1 MSPSKWDPA
10 LESPPAGE
18 DAQIDRTTEVMGAL
32 LSRRYQGKPR
42 FLRGVHPKDHGC
54 VEATFTVSQDL
65 PREHQVG
72 VFRRP
77 GQSFRS
83 AIRFSNA
90 SALVTADCMPA
101 TGPDGKPVIGPDGQP
116 VRTHGS
122 RGMAIKLYDVTGS
135 RLMPGDGERTQDF
148 LMINQPFFAFANVE
162 DYLALN
168 EIILKNNESPN
179 EFFLRM
185 RSPDQKV
192 AARAKT
198 TFGIIQGI
206 QSGSSSAPFQA
217 PPMSPFDNTYFGAAP
232 FGFGQGRAM
241 RFAAKPVNPM
251 AGPVGAAV
259 NDENYLRDS
268 LRKRMAEAAGKDIC
282 FDFQVQVRDASQLTN
297 LEDDI
302 EDACKAWPDP
312 FVTVAR
318 ITIPAQ
324 DVADPARQEFCET
337 LFYTPWHG
345 LDEHRPLGGIN
356 RMRRD
361 VYTKSAQMRS
371 CPVSPDLP
379 PPGRGRRDSDALADA
394 QRQADRSAGGGPRS
408 RRP

>member
-1 MSPSKWDPA
+1 MAPSKWDA

-18 DAQIDRTTEVMGAL
+18 DAQTNRTTEVMGAL
-32 LSRRYQGKPR
+32 LSRRYQGKR

-54 VEATFTVSQDL
+54 VEATFTVSPEL
-65 PREHQVG
+65 PPQYQVG
-72 VFRRP
+72 VFRKP
-77 GQSFRS
+77 GDSFRS

-90 SALVTADCMPA
+90 SALVTADCLPA
-101 TGPDGKPVIGPDGQP
+101 MGPDGKPVVGPDGQP

-122 RGMAIKLYDVTGS
+122 RGMAIKLYDVPGS
-135 RLMPGDGERTQDF
+135 RLVPEDRERSQDF

-168 EIILKNNESPN
+168 EIILKNNEIPN

-185 RSPDQKV
+185 RSPDPKV
-192 AARAKT
+192 AGRART
-198 TFGIIQGI
+198 TFGIIQAI
-206 QSGSSSAPFQA
+206 QSGSANAPFQA

-232 FGFGQGRAM
+232 FGFGEGRVM

-251 AGPVGAAV
+251 TGPVGAAV

-282 FDFQVQVRDASQLTN
+282 FDFQIQVRDASQLTN
-297 LEDDI
+297 LENDI

-318 ITIPAQ
+318 ITIPSQALIE
-324 DVADPARQEFCET
+324 QEFCET

-361 VYTKSAQMRS
+361 VYTKSAELRG
-371 CPVSPDLP
+371 CPFSPNLP
-379 PPGRGRRDSDALADA
+379 PSGRGRRDADPRAEA
-394 QRQADRSAGGGPRS
+394 QRQADAAAGGGFRS
-408 RRP
+408 RRS

>member
-1 MSPSKWDPA
+1 MLPPSPATPPRPPRQHPGSIGMPSSKFDPA

-18 DAQIDRTTEVMGAL
+18 DAQIAKTTEVMGAL

-54 VEATFTVSQDL
+54 VEATFTVSPDL
-65 PREHQVG
+65 PPEYQVG
-72 VFRRP
+72 IFRKP
-77 GQSFRS
+77 GETYRS

-90 SALVTADCMPA
+90 SALVTPDCMPA
-101 TGPDGKPVIGPDGQP
+101 VGPDGKPVMGPDGKP
-116 VRTHGS
+116 ARTHGS
-122 RGMAIKLYDVTGS
+122 RGMAVKLYDVMGS
-135 RLMPGDGERTQDF
+135 RLVPGDHERTQDF

-168 EIILKNNESPN
+168 EIILKNNEIPN

-185 RSPDQKV
+185 RSPDPKV
-192 AARAKT
+192 AARART
-198 TFGIIQGI
+198 TFQIIQGI
-206 QSGSSSAPFQA
+206 QGGSAAAPFQA

-232 FGFGQGRAM
+232 FGFGEGRVM

-251 AGPVGAAV
+251 TDPVGTAV
-259 NDENYLRDS
+259 NDENYLRDA
-268 LRKRMAEAAGKDIC
+268 LRRRMAEAAGKDIC
-282 FDFQVQVRDASQLTN
+282 FDFQIQVRDASQLTN
-297 LEDDI
+297 LENDI

-318 ITIPAQ
+318 IAIPSQ
-324 DVADPARQEFCET
+324 DVASPERMEFCET

-356 RMRRD
+356 RLRKDVYEKSADMRGCPASPELPRPSRRD
-361 VYTKSAQMRS
+361 RA
-371 CPVSPDLP
+371 
-379 PPGRGRRDSDALADA
+379 
-394 QRQADRSAGGGPRS
+394 
-408 RRP
+408 